1 MTHEEARD
9 RLLDLAY
16 GELDPA
22 EQQQVEGHVSGCAGC
37 AAELAAMARTRA
49 AAGLLPDPDPPGG
62 RAELVEASRR
72 AVAEMARPRRA
83 RWSRPAAWMAV
94 AATILAVGGVTM
106 RLLDDGPR
114 REATADRVVGSAP
127 AERSIERAPSAPPP
141 RAVQAPAPVP
151 PVAPAPAGTG
161 ERESRER
168 MAIAGEGASPAKNAK
183 SASLDAAPPSRAKAE
198 GTAAPAGLPPG
209 TSGEFV
215 SLDLRTGKRFRV
227 NPDGC
232 STRFAP
238 FSTFE
243 IPASLI
249 GLETGVVKDPDEKW
263 SWDAAKYPPP
273 SPAQGGDHV
282 LAWQQD
288 QTLRTALSRSIVWYF
303 RELATRVGEPR
314 MKQWLATFEY
324 GNQDVSGGLDRFW
337 LGRSLRI
344 SPDEQ
349 VEFLARLQRGEFP
362 VARLHLDLVKEVLTQ
377 EASAGHRMVAKTG
390 SSSDGEGWLVGW
402 VESTGRGCAFA
413 LHLKAPS
420 YEEMARVR
428 AGLAREFLRQAGCI
442 PP

>member
-9 RLLDLAY
+9 RLLDLVY

-49 AAGLLPDPDPPGG
+49 AAGLLLDPDPPGG

-72 AVAEMARPRRA
+72 AVAEMARPRPA

-127 AERSIERAPSAPPP
+127 AERSIERAPSAP
-141 RAVQAPAPVP
+141 
-151 PVAPAPAGTG
+151 APAGTG
-161 ERESRER
+161 ARESRER
-168 MAIAGEGASPAKNAK
+168 MAIAGEGASPAKGAK
-183 SASLDAAPPSRAKAE
+183 SASLDATAQPSSAKAE
-198 GTAAPAGLPPG
+198 GKAAPAALPPG

-215 SLDLRTGKRFRV
+215 SLDLRTGKRFRM

-238 FSTFE
+238 FSTFK

-273 SPAQGGDHV
+273 SPAPGGDYI
-282 LAWQQD
+282 LAWQRD

-303 RELATRVGEPR
+303 RELASRVGEPR

-362 VARLHLDLVKEVLTQ
+362 VARRHLDLVKDVLTQ
-377 EASAGHRMVAKTG
+377 EASAGYRMMAKTG